1 MANSNDPFGGGW
13 GDTGFG
19 NTGRSGSSGS
29 SYGGNGGFGSGSGSS
44 YGTRGGFGSG
54 SGNSFNSGNTGPA
67 MYTQGKKVFNR
78 MLLILSAVF
87 GIIAMNAA
95 LTVYGLLE
103 GKLFRPLSIGI
114 TLAVFLLIM
123 VILVFVSQNVRGAF
137 GGGQDPGKMIVAGLI
152 SVVVILLAG
161 TLFEFIYELGG
172 KAKFS
177 NPGSYIIVIDD
188 SGSMEGSDP
197 GYVRYAAI
205 ETILE
210 DTAPD
215 FPYAVYSFNSDVRC
229 IREMAPR
236 SQGEIPASPGIGGG
250 TAIRGTLLQ
259 IADDLENGDLKKA
272 KDPKVLFLSD
282 GAPTDMG
289 LFRDVKPII
298 KAYQKLGVSI
308 STVGL
313 GGGASKSLMKQI
325 AQGTGG
331 VCISVDDVNG
341 LKAGMK
347 TAIESFS
354 GRDLLTLRIV
364 PGMDILYCIERIV
377 FMGLLG
383 LGCMFGIL
391 SAAGLLLDKTD
402 DLAFMTSLIR
412 FIPASLLL
420 ELLIQAAGV
429 PEEVA
434 DRLWFLIIS
443 LIFSTFFKRER
454 NAGIGDGG
462 SKGGSYQDGPD
473 RGQES
478 GFSNKFQKKKQQ
490 GPFGFN

>member
-13 GDTGFG
+13 GDTSFENSGGTGFSG
-19 NTGRSGSSGS
+19 NNNYGSHNTGTPFGGGS
-29 SYGGNGGFGSGSGSS
+29 SYGG
-44 YGTRGGFGSG
+44 
-54 SGNSFNSGNTGPA
+54 SGNAFDRNGTGAPGGPP
-67 MYTQGKKVFNR
+67 MYTQGKRVFNLP
-78 MLLILSAVF
+78 LLIVSAVF
-87 GIIAMNAA
+87 ALIAMNTA
-95 LTVYGLLE
+95 LIVHGTLE
-103 GKLFRPLSIGI
+103 NKLFRPLCIGI

-123 VILVFVSQNVRGAF
+123 VILLFLFQNIRGAF

-152 SVVVILLAG
+152 SVVVILIVG
-161 TLFEFIYELGG
+161 ILFEFIYELGG

-188 SGSMEGSDP
+188 SGSMESSDP

-215 FPYAVYSFNSDVRC
+215 FPYAVYSFNSDVNC

-236 SQGEIPASPGIGGG
+236 SQGGIPASPGIGGG
-250 TAIRGTLLQ
+250 TAIRGTLLK

-272 KDPKVLFLSD
+272 KDPKILFLSD

-289 LFRDVKPII
+289 LFRSAKPII

-331 VCISVDDVNG
+331 VCISVDDVDG
-341 LKAGMK
+341 LKNGMK
-347 TAIESFS
+347 EAIENFS

-364 PGMDILYCIERIV
+364 PEMDILYCIERIV

-402 DLAFMTSLIR
+402 DLAFITALIR
-412 FIPASLLL
+412 FMPASILL
-420 ELLIQAAGV
+420 EILIQAVGI
-429 PEEVA
+429 PEGIV
-434 DRLWFLIIS
+434 DRLWFLIIA
-443 LIFSTFFKRER
+443 LVFSTFVQRER
-454 NAGIGDGG
+454 NAGGGG
-462 SKGGSYQDGPD
+462 SGSQESRNQPGQL
-473 RGQES
+473 RGQEN
-478 GFSNKFQKKKQQ
+478 GFDSKVKQRQQQ
-490 GPFGFN
+490 GPFGFS